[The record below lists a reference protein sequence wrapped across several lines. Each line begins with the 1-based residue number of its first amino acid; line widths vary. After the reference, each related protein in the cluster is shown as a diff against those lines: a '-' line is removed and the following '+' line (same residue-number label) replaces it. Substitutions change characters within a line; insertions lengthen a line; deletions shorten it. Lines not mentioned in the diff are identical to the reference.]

1 MASPASALQL
11 AANRANALLSTGP
24 RSEEG
29 RLTSSANAKTHGLTT
44 RHALLPGEDRNEFEL
59 HHQAYTDLYRPRGP
73 ISQEL
78 VTELADLR
86 WRLQRV
92 PAFEAQLINGEFIK
106 LTTESEFQPIIKNL
120 TNDTQIIALAFK
132 RLVECR
138 VLPNLFN
145 QEARLARRADK
156 LEAHLEA
163 RRSMPLPLAPPP
175 VEEPRPK
182 GAVNDP
188 PVPLPENQKIEP
200 NPSKPQPIRVIAQRG
215 RNEPCPCDSGRKFKH
230 CCLNK
235 TAAASPASQL

>member
-24 RSEEG
+24 RTEQG
-29 RLTSSANAKTHGLTT
+29 RLTSSTNSRTHGLTT
-44 RHALLPGEDRNEFEL
+44 RHALLPGEDRSEFEL
-59 HHQAYTDLYRPRGP
+59 HHQAYRDLYRPQTP

-86 WRLQRV
+86 WRLERV
-92 PAFEAQLINGEFIK
+92 PAFEAQLLNGEFIK
-106 LTTESEFQPIIKNL
+106 LTTGPEFQPLIKNL
-120 TNDTQIIALAFK
+120 TTDTQILALGFK
-132 RLVECR
+132 RLVECK

-156 LEAHLEA
+156 LQVHLET

-188 PVPLPENQKIEP
+188 PVPPENQKNEA
-200 NPSKPQPIRVIAQRG
+200 NPSKPQPIRVTPQPG

-235 TAAASPASQL
+235 TAASPASQL